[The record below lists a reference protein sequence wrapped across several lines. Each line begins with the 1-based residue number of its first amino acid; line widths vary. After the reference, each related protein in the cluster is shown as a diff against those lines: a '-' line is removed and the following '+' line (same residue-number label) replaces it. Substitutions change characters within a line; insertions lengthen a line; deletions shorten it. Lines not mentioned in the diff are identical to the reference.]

1 MRVPACGE
9 TNPLI
14 ITKHIITMTFGQ
26 SIKTCFSKYV
36 TFSGRASRS
45 EYWWFALF
53 CFIIGCI
60 PVVNF
65 LGLLLLLPSLAVG
78 VRRMHDI
85 GKSGLFVLLA
95 FIPLVN
101 LFFLYLCILESQPG
115 ANKWGEPVE

>member
-9 TNPLI
+9 TNPLL

-36 TFSGRASRS
+36 TFSGRATRS

-53 CFIIGCI
+53 CFIVFWI
-60 PVVNF
+60 PVVQL

-101 LFFLYLCILESQPG
+101 LFFLYLCILESQPS
-115 ANKWGEPVE
+115 ANKWGEPVK

>member
-1 MRVPACGE
+1 
-9 TNPLI
+9 
-14 ITKHIITMTFGQ
+14 MTFGQ

-45 EYWWFALF
+45 EYWWFALLS
-53 CFIIGCI
+53 FIVCCI
-60 PVVNF
+60 PVVQL
-65 LGLLLLLPSLAVG
+65 LGLLFFLPSLAVG

-101 LFFLYLCILESQPG
+101 LFFLYLCILEGQPG
-115 ANKWGEPVE
+115 ANKWGEPVK